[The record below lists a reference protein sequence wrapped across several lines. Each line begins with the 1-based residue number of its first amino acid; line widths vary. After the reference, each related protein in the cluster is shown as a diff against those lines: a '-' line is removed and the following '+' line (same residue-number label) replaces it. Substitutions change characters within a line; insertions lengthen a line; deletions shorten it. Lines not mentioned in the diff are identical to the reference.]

1 MSKDEVLKFLTW
13 YWTIMHPDLYVFIL
27 SII

>member
-1 MSKDEVLKFLTW
+1 MTKDEVLKFLTW

-27 SII
+27 SVI